1 MPSVVANQ
9 LRIDYTVFSEFDLDM
24 NGYAVFMREISW
36 RSMLQMLNIC
46 FLPYFAITPLT
57 FLHFGRGKCVGQA
70 ACLLARIETAET
82 V

>member
-1 MPSVVANQ
+1 M
-9 LRIDYTVFSEFDLDM
+9 FDLDM
-24 NGYAVFMREISW
+24 NGYAVFMHEISC

-46 FLPYFAITPLT
+46 FLPYFAINPLT
-57 FLHFGRGKCVGQA
+57 FLHFGRGKYVGQA

>member
-1 MPSVVANQ
+1 MDTQ

-24 NGYAVFMREISW
+24 NGYAVFKCEISC
-36 RSMLQMLNIC
+36 RSMLQMLIIC
-46 FLPYFAITPLT
+46 FLPYFAINPLI

-70 ACLLARIETAET
+70 ACLLAKIETAET